1 MLHHDYFFVLLLMFG
16 LYLILQFY
24 WNGGGHLR
32 RH

>member
-1 MLHHDYFFVLLLMFG
+1 MLRQDYLFVLLLVSG

-24 WNGGGHLR
+24 WTGGSHLW